1 MNNSQRAGRLGLFV
15 LSSAATIALLSGCG
29 SDDKTTETSVSATTP
44 ASSTPASTSPPSVGA
59 STSVSPAPTTTTG
72 GTGGT
77 GAGGAPAGTAPT
89 TAPESGGPSQTVSGG
104 NSATETTVRTP
115 SPPTGDS
122 MPGDNAGPQGNPGSP
137 GRN

>member
-1 MNNSQRAGRLGLFV
+1 MNNSQRAGRLGLLV

-29 SDDKTTETSVSATTP
+29 SDDTATETSVSATTP

-59 STSVSPAPTTTTG
+59 STSVSPAPTTTNG
-72 GTGGT
+72 NSSGA
-77 GAGGAPAGTAPT
+77 GAGGAPASAAPT
-89 TAPESGGPSQTVSGG
+89 TQLESGGPSQTVSGG